1 MKVYVILNRS
11 FGIAHVDSI
20 WFNKKNAEAK
30 LKEYEDSFIGDTSA
44 SRFPYTLYEVC
55 TNDDLIG
62 NSDEQF
68 DGSKEDIKSW

>member
-11 FGIAHVDSI
+11 FGINHVDSI

-30 LKEYEDSFIGDTSA
+30 LKEYEDSFIGDTSG
-44 SRFPYTLYEVC
+44 SRFPYTLGEIS
-55 TNDDLIG
+55 TSDDLIS

-68 DGSKEDIKSW
+68 DSSKEDIKSW